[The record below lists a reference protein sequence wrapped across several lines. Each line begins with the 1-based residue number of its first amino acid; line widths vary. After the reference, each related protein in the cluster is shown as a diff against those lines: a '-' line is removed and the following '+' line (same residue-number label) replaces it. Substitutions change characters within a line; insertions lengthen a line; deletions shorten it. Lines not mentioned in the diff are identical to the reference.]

1 MCKTF
6 YSHSVFLH
14 PGVFTKCQLRLTK
27 IFRVGRLFTENNETE
42 SVIAIMIILIDLCN
56 RNKQTNCNL
65 LLSKGF
71 TSEKREETL
80 WYYSVERKK
89 SHTKQSKPDF
99 AVPG

>member
-1 MCKTF
+1 MQDILLSQCLSSPRCIDQVPAQTDKN
-6 YSHSVFLH
+6 
-14 PGVFTKCQLRLTK
+14 
-27 IFRVGRLFTENNETE
+27 IRVGRLFTENNGTE
-42 SVIAIMIILIDLCN
+42 SVIAIMIILIDLCS

-80 WYYSVERKK
+80 WHYSVERKK